1 LLNQDKGDI
10 KKRIL
15 TEATRLGILLNPEA
29 LLILV
34 ENYDE
39 KSLPTILSKIAEEAK
54 KRNSVVVSREV
65 VTSVIGASIRAEIS
79 AGVHTHFL
87 AKDVEDDIEI
97 LKSYEAKQVSDD
109 LEARRQYF
117 ADRYSKISS
126 MLRSRADM
134 SPYYPLRKACSL
146 PDRSEGKT
154 IVMVYEKREN
164 YIVVEDMDFST
175 KILIPR
181 DCDKD
186 LREKIGRLL
195 PDSVVG
201 VSFYVSNSKLFCRSI
216 IFPDVPI
223 KKFKTI
229 EEDISVLLTSDIHYG
244 SQKFSEK
251 AFLRMI
257 KWLRDGGVTEKEREI
272 SSRIKY
278 MIIAGDLVDGVG
290 IYPQQE
296 KELQVRDVEKQY
308 GGLSNLLSQIP
319 EHIKVIVIPGNH
331 DATLRAIPQPPI
343 FDEYAEKLESNG
355 NVISLSNPCMVSLHG
370 VKFLIYHGTSM
381 EDIATFAKNA
391 SYDRPENAMEIMLQ
405 LRHLAPVYGSR
416 TPIIAHGRDELVIEE
431 VPDVFHT
438 GHVHVFRN
446 GVYREIKLINSGTW
460 QERTRYQEQL
470 GIMPTPNIAAV
481 LALKNG
487 SVSQIRFD

>member
-1 LLNQDKGDI
+1 MNQDEGAV
-10 KKRIL
+10 KRKIL
-15 TEATRLGILLNPEA
+15 AEATRLGVLLNPEA
-29 LLILV
+29 LSMLV

-39 KSLPTILSKIAEEAK
+39 KSLQSVLSKLAEEAK
-54 KRNSVVVSREV
+54 KRNGIVVSKEAV
-65 VTSVIGASIRAEIS
+65 ASVIGSSGEVS
-79 AGVHTHFL
+79 TGVHTQLL
-87 AKDVEDDIEI
+87 AKDVEEKIEI

-117 ADRYSKISS
+117 VDRYSKVSS
-126 MLRSRADM
+126 ILRSRADM

-154 IVMVYEKREN
+154 IAIVYEKREN
-164 YIVVEDMDFST
+164 YIIAEDMDFMT
-175 KILIPR
+175 KIFIPR

-186 LREKIGRLL
+186 LKEKIGRLL

-201 VSFYVSNSKLFCRSI
+201 VSFYVSNSRLFCRSL

-223 KKFKTI
+223 KRFRTA
-229 EEDISVLLTSDIHYG
+229 EEDVSVLLTSDIHYG

-251 AFLRMI
+251 AFMRMV
-257 KWLRDGGVTEKEREI
+257 KWLRDGGVTEREQEM

-278 MIIAGDLVDGVG
+278 IIIAGDLVDGVG

-296 KELQVRDVEKQY
+296 KELQVRDLEKQY
-308 GGLSNLLSQIP
+308 VGLSNLLSQIP
-319 EHIKVIVIPGNH
+319 EHIKIVIIPGNH
-331 DATLRAIPQPPI
+331 DAAPRAIPQPPI
-343 FDEYAEKLESNG
+343 FDEYAEKLKDRG
-355 NVISLSNPCMVSLHG
+355 NIISLSNPCMVSFHG
-370 VKFLIYHGTSM
+370 VKFLVYHGTSM

-391 SYDRPENAMEIMLQ
+391 SYDKPENAMEVMLQ

-416 TPIIAHGRDELVIEE
+416 TPILAHGQDELVIEE

-460 QERTRYQEQL
+460 QERTKYQEQL

-481 LALKNG
+481 LSLKNG
-487 SVSQIRFD
+487 SVSQIRFA

>member
-1 LLNQDKGDI
+1 MSQNKEAV
-10 KKRIL
+10 KRKVL
-15 TEATRLGILLNPEA
+15 AEATRLGILLNPEA
-29 LLILV
+29 LSMLV

-39 KSLPTILSKIAEEAK
+39 KMIHTVLGKLVEEI
-54 KRNSVVVSREV
+54 REEGIVVSKKDVER
-65 VTSVIGASIRAEIS
+65 VIGGAMKMGVSL
-79 AGVHTHFL
+79 GVHNQIL
-87 AKDVEDDIEI
+87 AKDVEERIEV
-97 LKSYEAKQVSDD
+97 LKSYEARQASDD
-109 LEARRQYF
+109 LEARRKYF

-126 MLRSRADM
+126 ILRSRVDM
-134 SPYYPLRKACSL
+134 VPYYPLRKACSL

-164 YIVVEDMDFST
+164 YLVVEDIDFTT
-175 KILIPR
+175 KIWIPK

-201 VSFYVSNSKLFCRSI
+201 VSFYVSNSRLFCRSL

-223 KKFKTI
+223 KRFKPA
-229 EEDISVLLTSDIHYG
+229 EEDVSVILTSDIHYG

-251 AFLRMI
+251 AFIRMI
-257 KWLRDGGVTEKEREI
+257 RWLRGEGLTEKEKEA
-272 SSRIKY
+272 SSRVKY
-278 MIIAGDLVDGVG
+278 IIIAGDLVDGVG
-290 IYPQQE
+290 VYPQQE
-296 KELQVRDVEKQY
+296 KELKVRSIEEQY
-308 GGLSNLLSQIP
+308 VGLSNLLSQVP
-319 EHIKVIVIPGNH
+319 EYIKIIVIPGNH

-343 FDEYAEKLESNG
+343 FNEYLEKLNNSG
-355 NVISLSNPCMVSLHG
+355 NLISLSNPCMVSLHG
-370 VKFLIYHGTSM
+370 VKFLVYHGTSM

-416 TPIIAHGRDELVIEE
+416 TPLLAQGQDDLVIDE

-446 GVYREIKLINSGTW
+446 GVYREIRLINSGTW

-470 GIMPTPNIAAV
+470 GILPTPNIAAV
-481 LALKNG
+481 LMLKNG
-487 SVSQIRFD
+487 MVSQIRFA

>member
-1 LLNQDKGDI
+1 MSQNREAI

-15 TEATRLGILLNPEA
+15 AEATRLGMLLNPEA
-29 LLILV
+29 LSMLV

-39 KSLPTILSKIAEEAK
+39 KLIHTVLGKLVEEIGK
-54 KRNSVVVSREV
+54 EEVVVSKEDVER
-65 VTSVIGASIRAEIS
+65 VIGSTMKTEVS
-79 AGVHTHFL
+79 LGVHDQVL
-87 AKDVEDDIEI
+87 AKDVEERIEV
-97 LKSYEAKQVSDD
+97 LKSYEARQVSDD
-109 LEARRQYF
+109 LEARRRYF

-126 MLRSRADM
+126 ILRSRADM
-134 SPYYPLRKACSL
+134 VPYYPLRKACSL

-164 YIVVEDMDFST
+164 YLVVEDIDFTT
-175 KILIPR
+175 KILIPK

-201 VSFYVSNSKLFCRSI
+201 VSFYVSNSRLFCRSL

-223 KKFKTI
+223 KRFKPA
-229 EEDISVLLTSDIHYG
+229 EEDVSAILTSDIHYG

-257 KWLRDGGVTEKEREI
+257 QWLRGGGLTEREKEV
-272 SSRIKY
+272 SSRVKY
-278 MIIAGDLVDGVG
+278 IIIAGDLVDGVG
-290 IYPQQE
+290 VYPQQE
-296 KELQVRDVEKQY
+296 KELKARSVEEQY
-308 GGLSNLLSQIP
+308 AGLSTLLSQIP
-319 EHIKVIVIPGNH
+319 EHIKIIVIPGNH

-343 FDEYAEKLESNG
+343 FDEYLEKLDGSG
-355 NVISLSNPCMVSLHG
+355 NLISLSNPCMVSLHG
-370 VKFLIYHGTSM
+370 VKFLVYHGTSM

-416 TPIIAHGRDELVIEE
+416 TPLLAQGQDDLVIDE

-481 LALKNG
+481 LMLKNG
-487 SVSQIRFD
+487 MVFPIRFA